1 MMIKAVDSAIQK
13 IMRTAQR
20 KDVVPVDPT
29 KWTQPPVFKAT
40 ATRIFSRLFNRSGGA
55 ERFPGIGGAARSPQS
70 QRLSRRMIV
79 WRSPRLGR
87 ISCTSSARCRLE
99 RHTGG
104 MRGRRPSMTPIH
116 NVGLLSARSRLSGAA
131 RGVCSSRGTMPP
143 TRSATDTENSWN
155 VVCAVP
161 EISGGA
167 GPHRDDQDTDDYQG
181 QTAGNGRWPH
191 SAPPAEAVVHVCI
204 TCVSVFPCHNRFN
217 PALRR
222 RLSRSSPRRT
232 SRHEDGL

>member
-1 MMIKAVDSAIQK
+1 MIKAVDSAIQK

-40 ATRIFSRLFNRSGGA
+40 ATRIFTRLFNRSGGA

-79 WRSPRLGR
+79 RRSPRSGR
-87 ISCTSSARCRLE
+87 ISSTSSARCRLE

-104 MRGRRPSMTPIH
+104 MRGRRPSVRPIH
-116 NVGLLSARSRLSGAA
+116 NVGLLSAQQVVARRQGCLLQQGDDDADPVRDGYREQLECRL
-131 RGVCSSRGTMPP
+131 R
-143 TRSATDTENSWN
+143 
-155 VVCAVP
+155 AVP
-161 EISGGA
+161 DISGGA

-191 SAPPAEAVVHVCI
+191 SAPPAGAVVHVCI
-204 TCVSVFPCHNRFN
+204 ICVSVFPCHNGFN